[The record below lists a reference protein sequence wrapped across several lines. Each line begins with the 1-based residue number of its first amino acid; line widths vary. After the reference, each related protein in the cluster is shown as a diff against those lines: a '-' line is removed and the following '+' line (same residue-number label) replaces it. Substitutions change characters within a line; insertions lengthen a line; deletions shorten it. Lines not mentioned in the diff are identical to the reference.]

1 MFYNDTSKI
10 NDRREVGIVIRGYK
24 EKEPQID
31 PSVFVAESA
40 DIIGDVEIGK
50 NANIW
55 YNVVIR
61 GDENSIAI
69 GENTNIQDGSV
80 VHIEYNSPTIIGNNV
95 TVGHKALIHG
105 CKIGDNT
112 LIGMGSIILGGAE
125 IGEYT
130 LIGAGSL
137 VTPNKKIPSGVLA
150 MGSPAQVV
158 RELTEEEKQNLVNS
172 ALKYVETANNYK

>member
-1 MFYNDTSKI
+1 MIKSYQDVEPKI
-10 NDRREVGIVIRGYK
+10 DET
-24 EKEPQID
+24 
-31 PSVFVAESA
+31 VFVAESA
-40 DIIGDVEIGK
+40 DIIGNVNIAK

-61 GDENSIAI
+61 GDVNSITI

-80 VHIEYNSPTIIGNNV
+80 VHICHDCPTIIGKNV

-112 LIGMGSIILGGAE
+112 LIGMGSIVLDNAE

-130 LIGAGSL
+130 LLGAGSL
-137 VTPNKKIPSGVLA
+137 VPPGKTIPSGVLA
-150 MGSPAQVV
+150 MGSPARVI
-158 RELTEEEKQNLVNS
+158 RELNEDEKENLKKS
-172 ALKYVETANNYK
+172 ALKYVETANNHK